1 MTQMQT
7 TGYVKPNNSG
17 TKQIFKNPVLE
28 SLSRTHVAVPIS
40 MFLLIS
46 AGLVYYGLART
57 PLSGPT
63 IAGLYAVGLLLFTF
77 VEYIVHRKVFHLVP
91 DTPTK
96 ATFQYRAHG
105 VHHEYPKDKTRLA
118 MPPILSLTI
127 SSVLLG
133 LTYLALGDYT
143 FGFLPGF
150 LTGYALYLFVHYAV
164 HAFRPPKNI
173 FKALWVHHGIHHYK
187 NHDVAFG
194 VSSPF
199 WDWVFGTMPK
209 K

>member
-1 MTQMQT
+1 MQT
-7 TGYVKPNNSG
+7 QGFVKPNNTG
-17 TKQIFKNPVLE
+17 TKQIFDNPVLE
-28 SLSRTHVAVPIS
+28 RLTRTHAAVPIS

-46 AGLVYYGLART
+46 AGLVWYGLTAS
-57 PLSGPT
+57 PLSGGL
-63 IAGLYAVGLLLFTF
+63 IGGLYALGLFVFTF
-77 VEYIVHRKVFHLVP
+77 VEYIVHRKLFHLVP
-91 DTPTK
+91 DTPAK

-105 VHHEYPKDKTRLA
+105 VHHEFPKDKTRLA
-118 MPPILSLTI
+118 MPPVLSLTI
-127 SSVLLG
+127 ASALFG
-133 LTYLALGDYT
+133 LHYLVMGPYT

-164 HAFRPPKNI
+164 HAFRPPQNL
-173 FKALWVHHGIHHYK
+173 FKTLWVHHGIHHYK

-194 VSSPF
+194 VSSPL